1 MHVSARSYLTAG
13 VAFVGA
19 GAIALTP
26 VQPITPTLQPVAAP
40 AAVVVSSAPVEL
52 AALVNP
58 IVLWAEALGET
69 AGNVRSLATTVL
81 QDPVPILE
89 AFLRNQIAAG
99 STLVDVLVPVARDL
113 ITGFAKVPQATIAAV
128 RTILSGQI
136 FQGVGELA
144 TVLITPI
151 AGAMFPLLFSGGLDK
166 ITAILQNPF
175 ENISRVIGR
184 VVSAQTLI
192 GVGLPLLTDLIAP
205 MLQIGA
211 TAQAI
216 FDGLKARNLEAV
228 INAIISFPSDMF
240 NTILNG
246 SSNPMI
252 GNGGLLGP
260 NGLLA
265 GLLGLRKGIADVI
278 EPAPATPQH
287 PPAPLAPAA
296 AGSFADASAPPAND
310 VPDAGAYTVN
320 VSLDAGPEDDGAA
333 EGALAVSDAG
343 ETTDAGAGVE
353 DEVVEDVIA
362 EDEVVEDDVTAP
374 ADEEDVAGPAEEEGE
389 ARTAL
394 TESEDA
400 GDTADNDNS
409 ESNGAGGNKANGGNA
424 ANDAANDNA
433 GDDGGDDNASNDN
446 ASSDNGGDE

>member
-26 VQPITPTLQPVAAP
+26 VQPITPTLQPAAAP

-81 QDPVPILE
+81 QDPAPILE
-89 AFLRNQIAAG
+89 AFLRNQFAAG
-99 STLVDVLVPVARDL
+99 STLVDVLVPFAKDL
-113 ITGFAKVPQATIAAV
+113 ITGFTKVPQNTLAAV
-128 RTILSGQI
+128 RNILRGDI

-175 ENISRVIGR
+175 ENISRIIGR

-205 MLQIGA
+205 MIQVGA
-211 TAQAI
+211 TVQAV
-216 FDGLKARNLEAV
+216 FDGLRTRNLEAV
-228 INAIISFPSDMF
+228 INAIISFPSDLF
-240 NTILNG
+240 NTIVNG

-265 GLLGLRKGIADVI
+265 GLLGLRKGVADVI

-287 PPAPLAPAA
+287 PPAPLA
-296 AGSFADASAPPAND
+296 AGSFANASAPPAND
-310 VPDAGAYTVN
+310 LPDAGAYTVN
-320 VSLDAGPEDDGAA
+320 VSLDAGPEG
-333 EGALAVSDAG
+333 EGTVAVNDVS
-343 ETTDAGAGVE
+343 EVAGVE
-353 DEVVEDVIA
+353 DD
-362 EDEVVEDDVTAP
+362 VVEDDVTPP
-374 ADEEDVAGPAEEEGE
+374 ADEEDVAGPAEEEDE

-400 GDTADNDNS
+400 GDTADNDKS
-409 ESNGAGGNKANGGNA
+409 EDNGAGGNAASGGNA
-424 ANDAANDNA
+424 ADNAANDNA
-433 GDDGGDDNASNDN
+433 GDDGGDDKASNDN
-446 ASSDNGGDE
+446 DNGGGGGDDE

>member
-1 MHVSARSYLTAG
+1 MHVMVRSYLTAG

-19 GAIALTP
+19 GAIAITP
-26 VQPITPTLQPVAAP
+26 VQPITPALQPVAAP

-69 AGNVRSLATTVL
+69 AGNVGSLATNVL
-81 QDPVPILE
+81 QDPAPILE
-89 AFLRNQIAAG
+89 AFLRNQFAAG
-99 STLVDVLVPVARDL
+99 STLVEVLVPFAKDL
-113 ITGFAKVPQATIAAV
+113 ITGFAKVPQNTVTAV
-128 RTILSGQI
+128 RNILRGDI
-136 FQGVGELA
+136 FQGIGELA

-205 MLQIGA
+205 ILQVGA
-211 TAQAI
+211 TAQAV

-228 INAIISFPSDMF
+228 INAIISFPSDLF
-240 NTILNG
+240 NTVLNG

-265 GLLGLRKGIADVI
+265 GLLGLRKGVADVI

-287 PPAPLAPAA
+287 PPAPPALVA
-296 AGSFADASAPPAND
+296 AGSFAGASAPPVGD
-310 VPDAGAYTVN
+310 VPDAGAYRVN
-320 VSLDAGPEDDGAA
+320 VSLDAGPEGDRAA
-333 EGALAVSDAG
+333 EGALVVGGVVDKV
-343 ETTDAGAGVE
+343 TDEGVK
-353 DEVVEDVIA
+353 
-362 EDEVVEDDVTAP
+362 DEVVEDDVTPP
-374 ADEEDVAGPAEEEGE
+374 ADEEEAPAPAEEEDE
-389 ARTAL
+389 ARATL

-400 GDTADNDNS
+400 DDAAEGNDTA
-409 ESNGAGGNKANGGNA
+409 EGNGAGGNTAGEGNA
-424 ANDAANDNA
+424 TDDGATNDGAT
-433 GDDGGDDNASNDN
+433 DDGGGEENASNDN
-446 ASSDNGGDE
+446 AGSE

>member
-26 VQPITPTLQPVAAP
+26 IQPITPGLQQVAAP
-40 AAVVVSSAPVEL
+40 APVVISSTEVEL

-58 IVLWAEALGET
+58 IVLWAEALGNT
-69 AGNVRSLATTVL
+69 AGNVGSLATTVF
-81 QDPVPILE
+81 QDPAPILE
-89 AFLRNQIAAG
+89 AFIRNQIAAG

-113 ITGFAKVPQATIAAV
+113 ITGLTKVPQATIAAV

-144 TVLITPI
+144 LVPLSPI
-151 AGAMFPLLFSGGLDK
+151 IGAMFPLLLGGGLDK

-175 ENISRVIGR
+175 ENISRVIGKI
-184 VVSAQTLI
+184 VSPMTLVQ
-192 GVGLPLLTDLIAP
+192 VGLPLLTDLMAP
-205 MLQIGA
+205 ILQIGA

-216 FDGLKARNLEAV
+216 FDGLKTRNLEAV

-287 PPAPLAPAA
+287 PPAPLALVA
-296 AGSFADASAPPAND
+296 AGSFAEASAPSAND
-310 VPDAGAYTVN
+310 LPGDAADVVTVN
-320 VSLDAGPEDDGAA
+320 LSLDAGPEPDGAVETAVEVEEVTDEVLEDEVTEDEVSEDEVIDDEDVASEEEAVDELTSDDEA
-333 EGALAVSDAG
+333 EDA
-343 ETTDAGAGVE
+343 DAGA
-353 DEVVEDVIA
+353 
-362 EDEVVEDDVTAP
+362 P
-374 ADEEDVAGPAEEEGE
+374 ATGS
-389 ARTAL
+389 
-394 TESEDA
+394 ESTSSSTGGDA
-400 GDTADNDNS
+400 G
-409 ESNGAGGNKANGGNA
+409 
-424 ANDAANDNA
+424 NA
-433 GDDGGDDNASNDN
+433 GDDDAADDDSTDDT
-446 ASSDNGGDE
+446 SDNSSSGADSSGPSGGEE